1 MNSVFLHIFEN
12 MLSVN
17 PEIKPLETLSFPS
30 KILERNLR
38 IDFYLPQESKKL
50 TGPLDVLI
58 INDGQDLQTMG
69 FDSILAKL
77 YRAEAIRPNSLY
89 WNSCRSAPEI

>member
-1 MNSVFLHIFEN
+1 MNSVFLPIFEN

-17 PEIKPLETLSFPS
+17 PEIKSLETLSFPS

-38 IDFYLPQESKKL
+38 IDFYLPPQINDPA
-50 TGPLDVLI
+50 GPLDVLL

-69 FDSILAKL
+69 FESILAKL
-77 YRAEAIRPNSLY
+77 YRSETIRPIL
-89 WNSCRSAPEI
+89 CVAFMPVH